1 MKNPIRFLWIT
12 AGFIFFALGS
22 VGAVLPFLPS
32 FPFFLATL
40 FCFTKSSKRLRD
52 WFVGTNLYKKH
63 FQSYVERK
71 AMKWTT
77 KISILVSLTLV
88 FGTGFFMMKRVPVA
102 RIVLAVV
109 WLCHVIYF
117 VFGVKTVKTEE
128 PDTEREKD
136 MAGES
141 A

>member
-1 MKNPIRFLWIT
+1 MKNPMRFLWIII
-12 AGFIFFALGS
+12 GFICLVLGS
-22 VGAVLPFLPS
+22 VGTVLPFLPS
-32 FPFFLATL
+32 FPFFLVTV
-40 FCFTKSSKRLRD
+40 FCFAKSSKRLHD
-52 WFVGTNLYKKH
+52 WFVSTALYKKH

-71 AMKWTT
+71 AMKRTT

-88 FGTGFFMMKRVPVA
+88 FGIGFIVMKRVPAA

-117 VFGVKTVKTEE
+117 VFGVKTLKTEE

-136 MAGES
+136 KAGETV
-141 A
+141 